1 METIDKIIISLFVL
15 VIVGYIIQANAW
27 IFSDDP
33 NARYYT
39 YGKQW
44 QGTQQWSQPK
54 QPVQSQA
61 IITAN
66 EPILIQPLKQN
77 TSQVPTVTTTEQVT
91 VQPVQPNIQGI
102 TEQNLFRQNLQAKKN
117 QLKYNTNTKETFAE
131 ENLLQN
137 SNVPTNNEMISNAN
151 YAKFLP
157 SEPLELNE
165 SEIEEK
171 NVFNKLFN

>member
-15 VIVGYIIQANAW
+15 VIIGYIIQANAW

-33 NARYYT
+33 NARYSS

-44 QGTQQWSQPK
+44 QGRQQWTQTQ

-77 TSQVPTVTTTEQVT
+77 TTQQVPMTTTTEQVS
-91 VQPVQPNIQGI
+91 VQPVQPTIQGV
-102 TEQNLFRQNLQAKKN
+102 TEQNLFRQNLQKKRN
-117 QLKYNTNTKETFAE
+117 ELKYNSVTKEGF
-131 ENLLQN
+131 ENI
-137 SNVPTNNEMISNAN
+137 PIDNEMISNAN
-151 YAKFLP
+151 YAKFQN
-157 SEPLELNE
+157 SEPLNLSEA
-165 SEIEEK
+165 EIEEK
-171 NVFNKLFN
+171 NVFNNLFN

>member
-15 VIVGYIIQANAW
+15 VVIGYIIQANAW

-33 NARYYT
+33 NARYSS

-44 QGTQQWSQPK
+44 QGRQQWTQTQ

-77 TSQVPTVTTTEQVT
+77 TTQQVPMTTTTEQVS
-91 VQPVQPNIQGI
+91 VQPIQPTIQGV
-102 TEQNLFRQNLQAKKN
+102 TEQNLFRQNLQKKRN
-117 QLKYNTNTKETFAE
+117 ELKYNSVTKEGF
-131 ENLLQN
+131 ENI
-137 SNVPTNNEMISNAN
+137 PIDNEMISNAN
-151 YAKFLP
+151 YAKFQI
-157 SEPLELNE
+157 SEPLNLTEA
-165 SEIEEK
+165 EIEEK
-171 NVFNKLFN
+171 NVFNNLFN